1 MRDGWGDGIGSRMA
15 VGLLAVAM
23 GAAPPGEGMAQER
36 ALGAPLAVVPE
47 PFSLVNT
54 VRELADGRVLVADPL
69 GGVLV
74 RLDPSLQRA
83 ERLGREGGGPEEY
96 RQPDAV
102 WPLPGDS
109 TLLVD
114 LGNARLT
121 VVGPDGRF
129 GRTRPIALGEPG
141 PGGPPAMALPRGVD
155 AGGRI
160 YFEGPRMAMGGPPP
174 DSVEIL
180 RAGPVG
186 ASTEGLVRVKLPGV
200 QTQTAGGAGNASFRV
215 TPIPLSPVDAW
226 GIAPNGAVAV
236 ARSNPYRLEWVQ
248 PDGRRLSGPPVSYR
262 PVRIRQ
268 AEQEEWELER
278 ERSGGGIGVAMTM
291 ENGRMSVS
299 FGRGGALRG
308 AGAQRPDLSTLPWPE
323 EKPPFVG
330 GAVWVDG
337 TGRAWVRR
345 SLPAGEPAL
354 YDVFDGGGRLEAQVR
369 FPEGRRL
376 VGFGNGTLYAVHVD
390 AMDLQ
395 TLERYRLP

>member
-1 MRDGWGDGIGSRMA
+1 MTRSMGWRGTRRGVAGGVLG
-15 VGLLAVAM
+15 VGLVLSVQGASGQERSLGEPLAVA
-23 GAAPPGEGMAQER
+23 R
-36 ALGAPLAVVPE
+36 E

-74 RLDPSLQRA
+74 RLDAALQGI

-121 VVGPDGRF
+121 VVGPDGSF
-129 GRTRPIALGEPG
+129 GRTRPITLGEPG

-160 YFEGPRMAMGGPPP
+160 YFEGPRMVVGGPPP
-174 DSVEIL
+174 DSVEVL

-186 ASTEGLVRVKLPGV
+186 ASTEGVVRVKLPGV
-200 QTQTAGGAGNASFRV
+200 RTQSSGGGGNVGFRV
-215 TPIPLSPVDAW
+215 TPVPLSPVDAW
-226 GIAPNGAVAV
+226 GVAPSGAVAV
-236 ARSNPYRLEWVQ
+236 ARSEPYRLEWIRT
-248 PDGRRLSGPPVSYR
+248 DGRRVAGPPVSWS

-278 ERSGGGIGVAMTM
+278 GRSGGGIGVSMTI
-291 ENGRMSVS
+291 ENGRTSVS
-299 FGRGGALRG
+299 FGRGGAGRPGGG
-308 AGAQRPDLSTLPWPE
+308 ADPSTLPWPE
-323 EKPPFVG
+323 AKPPFVG
-330 GAVWVDG
+330 GTVWVDG

-354 YDVFDGGGRLEAQVR
+354 YDLFDGEGRLVGQVR
-369 FPEGRRL
+369 FPPDRRL

-395 TLERYRLP
+395 TLEKYRLP